1 MERWQRTVKVD
12 LQGKCRDFDEFKAR
26 FPNYIAEY
34 NSKSPHLGLG
44 LMTPVALYF
53 ADLISAEE
61 FSSLPVYTKSLIIQ
75 KYLRIENLYIEI
87 LYFYVNE
94 FN

>member
-1 MERWQRTVKVD
+1 
-12 LQGKCRDFDEFKAR
+12 
-26 FPNYIAEY
+26 
-34 NSKSPHLGLG
+34 
-44 LMTPVALYF
+44 MTPVALYF